1 MAHRAAMAGL
11 EKITAGK
18 SAGASDHR
26 AGFANRADG
35 GSHLDKN
42 HEWTRTDMDGVH
54 ALQLRVTRPLKIPF
68 VRIRVHSWFHPI

>member
-26 AGFANRADG
+26 AGFANRADVG
-35 GSHLDKN
+35 LHLN
-42 HEWTRTDMDGVH
+42 
-54 ALQLRVTRPLKIPF
+54 
-68 VRIRVHSWFHPI
+68 